1 MLELGFFIKK
11 TISFWLMPLS
21 LVVLLLSMGVF
32 LLWKKPQAKAGK
44 ILASVSLIALIL
56 FSWNPFSTALLRTIE
71 QTNTPFDLTQPV
83 QYVVVLGNEVVSDPS
98 IPLSSHLSSSASAR
112 LLEGLRVLNANPNA
126 QLIVTGYGGNNSKS
140 SAQVYKE
147 VAISLGVNEQRITPL
162 DWPKDTEEE
171 ALAVKQIVGG
181 HTIAVATS
189 ASHMPRAIQ
198 FFYHENIN
206 AIPAPTFYLA
216 KHAEHTNWHFNAAGL
231 LKTERSI
238 YEYVGQLWQW
248 LKS

>member
-11 TISFWLMPLS
+11 TIAFWLMPLS
-21 LVVLLLSMGVF
+21 IVVLLLCASVF
-32 LLWKKPQAKAGK
+32 CLWKNPQARIGR
-44 ILASVSLIALIL
+44 ILASISLILLIG
-56 FSWNPFSTALLRTIE
+56 FSWHPLSTPLLRSIE
-71 QTNTPFDLTQPV
+71 QTNTPFDMTQTV
-83 QYVVVLGNEVVSDPS
+83 DYVVVLGNEVISDPS
-98 IPLSSHLSSSASAR
+98 IPLSSHLSSSATAR

-126 QLIVTGYGGNNSKS
+126 QLIVTGYAVRNSKS

-147 VAISLGVNEQRITPL
+147 VAVNLGIDSERIIAI

-171 ALAVKQIVGG
+171 AQAVKKIVGRQ
-181 HTIAVATS
+181 TIAVATS

-198 FFYHENIN
+198 FFYNQNIN

-216 KHAEHTNWHFNAAGL
+216 KQAKSQNWRFNAAGL
-231 LKTERSI
+231 LKTERSF
-238 YEYVGQLWQW
+238 YEYIGQLWQW